1 MGVNV
6 VMKKVMKK
14 FISILFIVSLFI
26 VNIPYTIATNESYL
40 ENISYIETL
49 ETFNNPERG
58 FYKTFGFTFKPEGN
72 NPPSVNALK
81 GNLIHLRLN
90 LGQFSASVNGVE
102 DLELTEDML
111 NTFDTIL
118 KTIKNNGGTT
128 IIRFA
133 YDNFNGVKNLEPSLE
148 MIIRHIEALS
158 PVFYENKD
166 VISYIELGFFGP
178 WGEMHSSSICNTQ
191 NVSLAIDAMLKS
203 APEEIKIG
211 VRTPNYYAAWRK
223 MSRSILDTDIT
234 EKGTDA
240 YRVGLYNDGYLGSE
254 SDLGTFANRKIETSW
269 LYNQARH
276 TFYGGEV
283 VANYGKEPINT
294 TDYISKE
301 GFITHTTYLN
311 AEWNTSVIN
320 AWKEQIYNG
329 EDTLYQGET
338 GYTYI
343 SNHLGYRFVVRSSVI
358 NDTKTN
364 KNLELNLQIE
374 NVGFANLINSKK
386 LTIILENEEQIFEL
400 QTDIDA
406 TTWNSEEITEVSIST
421 PLPEDIELGQYNVYL
436 RLSKYGDLTTD
447 NNYQVIRFANENM
460 WNAEL
465 GANYI
470 GDVLITEVQDDEV
483 VILPE
488 NPKDNEEDI
497 TPDDNVENDD
507 NENKDPDYEVEPD
520 LPEYEEPDN
529 TENPDLNQEES
540 SSDETKEEIPDNSEV
555 IEEEHEEAEKEDE
568 EDIIVIPPKKET
580 ISNAASFKED
590 IENPQVDNL
599 EEVIVPATDKVLSNE
614 IRNNKDNNENTKYS
628 SMSIILFITLSI
640 VLVSTYIGVLIKK
653 K

>member
-1 MGVNV
+1 
-6 VMKKVMKK
+6 MKKIMKK

-26 VNIPYTIATNESYL
+26 ANIPYTRATNGEYL
-40 ENISYIETL
+40 EDISYIETL

-102 DLELTEDML
+102 DLDLTEDML

-133 YDNFNGVKNLEPSLE
+133 YDNFNGVKDLEPSLE
-148 MIIRHIEALS
+148 MILRHIEALS

-223 MSRSILDTDIT
+223 ISRSELGEDIT
-234 EKGTDA
+234 EKGEDA
-240 YRVGLYNDGYLGSE
+240 YRIGLYNDGYLGSE
-254 SDLGTFANRKIETSW
+254 SDLGTFANREIETSW

-276 TFYGGEV
+276 TLYGGEV
-283 VANYGKEPINT
+283 VANFGKEAINT

-311 AEWNTSVIN
+311 SEWNTSVIN

-329 EDTLYQGET
+329 EDILYQGET

-358 NDTKTN
+358 KDTKVN
-364 KNLELNLQIE
+364 KTLELNLQIE

-386 LTIILENEEQIFEL
+386 LTIILENEDQVFEL

-406 TTWNSEEITEVSIST
+406 TTWNSKEITEVPISVE
-421 PLPEDIELGQYNVYL
+421 LPEDIELGEYNVYL

-447 NNYQVIRFANENM
+447 NNYQVIHFANENM
-460 WNAEL
+460 WNTEL

-470 GDVLITEVQDDEV
+470 GDVLIIETSDDEI
-483 VILPE
+483 VIPPE
-488 NPKDNEEDI
+488 ESNDNEDDI
-497 TPDDNVENDD
+497 ENDD
-507 NENKDPDYEVEPD
+507 NDNQESDKDVEPN
-520 LPEYEEPDN
+520 LPEYEEPGN
-529 TENPDLNQEES
+529 IENPDLNQEENS
-540 SSDETKEEIPDNSEV
+540 NGDNLKEDLPTNPEYVDEETEES
-555 IEEEHEEAEKEDE
+555 DE
-568 EDIIVIPPKKET
+568 EDVIVIPPKQES
-580 ISNAASFKED
+580 ISNTESTIED
-590 IENPQVDNL
+590 IQDEIVENVEEEQVNDSVIDVIQSDEIDDNKGDNENPKN
-599 EEVIVPATDKVLSNE
+599 
-614 IRNNKDNNENTKYS
+614 S
-628 SMSIILFITLSI
+628 SMSIILFITTSI
-640 VLVSTYIGVLIKK
+640 ILIFTYIGILIKK